1 MSGFSFWFWRCI
13 RTMQW
18 RIGDCT
24 LRLRPSV
31 RQRTELRGPLPQAER
46 VAHLDPR
53 SKDCTMSPHLT
64 VRIFYRLMRLGATA
78 ERPRSA
84 DCRDG
89 PGVGQGPAASAR
101 LGPLHTGRSS

>member
-1 MSGFSFWFWRCI
+1 
-13 RTMQW
+13 
-18 RIGDCT
+18 
-24 LRLRPSV
+24 
-31 RQRTELRGPLPQAER
+31 
-46 VAHLDPR
+46 
-53 SKDCTMSPHLT
+53 MSPHLT